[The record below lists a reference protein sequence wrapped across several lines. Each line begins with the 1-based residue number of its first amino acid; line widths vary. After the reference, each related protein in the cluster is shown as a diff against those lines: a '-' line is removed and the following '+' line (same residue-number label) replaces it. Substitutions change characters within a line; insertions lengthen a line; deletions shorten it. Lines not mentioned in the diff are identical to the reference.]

1 MQKGQKQLKTFALLV
16 VVMALLA
23 GCDRNASPEGRMGLK
38 LESLQQQM
46 LDSMQHHNR
55 VLLDSIGQLRRELTA
70 IKEAQK

>member
-16 VVMALLA
+16 VLALLA

-46 LDSMQHHNR
+46 LDSMQQHNR
-55 VLLDSIGQLRRELTA
+55 ALLDSISQLRRELTA
-70 IKEAQK
+70 LKEAKQ